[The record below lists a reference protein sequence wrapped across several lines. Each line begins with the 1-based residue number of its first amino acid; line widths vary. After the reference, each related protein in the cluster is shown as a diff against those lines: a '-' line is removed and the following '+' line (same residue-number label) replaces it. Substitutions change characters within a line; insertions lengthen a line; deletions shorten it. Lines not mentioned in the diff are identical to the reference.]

1 MRITLMGELADEQYE
16 LIWDDGRLRGT
27 PRLVERFE
35 GAAQE
40 AGDDPLAFIAAVER
54 GLPTRPQLV
63 VWPESGAA
71 DPLVPSHPVDPLDG
85 LPTH

>member
-1 MRITLMGELADEQYE
+1 MRLTLMGELADEHYE
-16 LIWDDGRLRGT
+16 LIWTDGTLRGT

-35 GAAQE
+35 DAARE

-63 VWPESGAA
+63 VWPEPVGAD
-71 DPLVPSHPVDPLDG
+71 DPLGPDESAPLDR
-85 LPTH
+85 LRRR

>member
-1 MRITLMGELADEQYE
+1 MRLTLMGELADEQYE
-16 LIWDDGRLRGT
+16 LIWTDGALRGT

-35 GAAQE
+35 EAARE

-63 VWPESGAA
+63 VWPEPGPPDEAGSAA
-71 DPLVPSHPVDPLDG
+71 ALDRLG
-85 LPTH
+85 RR

>member
-16 LIWDDGRLRGT
+16 LIWSDGSLRGT

-35 GAAQE
+35 EAARE

-63 VWPESGAA
+63 VWPEPG
-71 DPLVPSHPVDPLDG
+71 DPAGDEDATSLDQLG
-85 LPTH
+85 RR